1 MKATELHNTTEETIN
16 ILKILQKG
24 YQENTGRNT
33 TVLVEFIGNI
43 IKGLEDSLPWIEA
56 QETIEAE

>member
-1 MKATELHNTTEETIN
+1 MKAIELHNTTEETID

-56 QETIEAE
+56 QEAIEEE

>member
-1 MKATELHNTTEETIN
+1 MKATELHNTTEETID

>member
-1 MKATELHNTTEETIN
+1 MKATELHNTTEETID

-56 QETIEAE
+56 QEAIEEE